1 MPASRQMATW
11 QVQPWPMT
19 TRNTQAAPAQSS
31 ATDTGDLLPAVVERI
46 VRRFAPVRIILFG
59 SRARGTAR
67 PDSDLDLLVVLP
79 KAPDRRAAAVAV
91 MRELADLPVGKD
103 IIVSTPEHLAERG
116 QVNGRVYKAAL
127 EEGRVI
133 YEHA

>member
-1 MPASRQMATW
+1 MAIPPSPVRISPPPADW
-11 QVQPWPMT
+11 
-19 TRNTQAAPAQSS
+19 
-31 ATDTGDLLPAVVERI
+31 LPVIIERI

-59 SRARGTAR
+59 SHARGEAR

-79 KAPDRRAAAVAV
+79 KASDRRRAAVEI
-91 MRELADLPVGKD
+91 MSSLSDLPVSKD

-116 QVNGRVYKAAL
+116 HVNGLVYKAAL
-127 EEGRVI
+127 EEGQVI